1 MVWAVWTDP
10 RWNTIKD
17 RSLQKGRISLG
28 QGRHSIGTWSKSVLS
43 PIQPSLRSWKST
55 SVACLRQQNKQ
66 ACLGSPDARWIRDP
80 FVRPCKRYQKVHRF
94 WGGQALS
101 LSLSRQQLTHPA
113 PVFGSNSAEP
123 GGLEL
128 EPLALPGPHSAS
140 MPTYILACPCQR
152 STCTPCSTQPSHHT
166 RGADQ

>member
-1 MVWAVWTDP
+1 M
-10 RWNTIKD
+10 D
-17 RSLQKGRISLG
+17 RSPMEHHQGPIPAKRANFTRTGTSLD
-28 QGRHSIGTWSKSVLS
+28 RYVVEIGVEPDPALPQVVEVDIRGVFTPAK
-43 PIQPSLRSWKST
+43 QT
-55 SVACLRQQNKQ
+55 SVFGIAGCQMDP
-66 ACLGSPDARWIRDP
+66 GSIRP
-80 FVRPCKRYQKVHRF
+80 SMQKVSKGSSF
-94 WGGQALS
+94 LGGTSSIS